1 MLQPATLT
9 ESLRPALM
17 PGPASRSELQLC
29 WHKVM
34 TELDGLLTSRQA
46 HAARTVVLVPYAQL
60 MQEARAAWAEYAA
73 SAVRVATFVPRFET
87 TMNWANSLGPSSTEG
102 MPAADDLQLDAAV
115 DALTA
120 ASLLERAGLAH
131 QRSVLVGRL
140 VEAAWSLA
148 SLAASQVPEHRIAW
162 GARQAARLVASLEA
176 PALALELAVAR
187 IAIAWAAASSYPSD
201 VLFSAPVEKSLDLLV
216 VIEGFQTEPLA
227 GALTQHFGSRAAALS
242 LHQPAQAG
250 ALSLHAA
257 QDAEDEAQRA
267 AACVMQHLVAGR
279 SPVALIAQDR
289 VLTRRTRAMLA
300 GRGVALRDETGW
312 KLSTT
317 RAAATLMGLLRA
329 LPWDASSDAVLD
341 WLKNAP
347 AFDEGAVVRAE
358 TILRKTGI
366 RLWRGV
372 PASTDLPTDLQLIAD
387 QAAPLRQALQRA
399 RGLREWLN
407 DLRLALQSAGQ
418 WDAFATDPA
427 GIAVLK
433 ALRMQPGDERMLPL
447 GLRMS
452 LPEFTQWVS
461 QTLEAATFSPVH
473 PPQAQVVILPLSQLL
488 GRSIRAVVLPGCDEV
503 RLPVSPEPPGM
514 WTPAMRALLGLPSRA
529 ELATA
534 QRQAWQ
540 YALHLPAVDV
550 LWRSGEAGERLMPSG
565 FVQEL
570 LLQHAKS
577 GTSGWSPDPRTRRM
591 IALHPTLRPQ
601 PTADALSVE
610 RLSAS
615 AYEDLRRCPYRFFA
629 LRQLRLSE
637 ADELESELDKRDF
650 GNWLHTLLYS
660 FHQALNLALKE
671 AVALDLST
679 RVAMINIA
687 AEKATVELGLSES
700 EFLPFAAI
708 WPRVRAGYLEWLAA
722 HEASGARFV
731 AGEDWKEMPLGS
743 VKLIGKIDRI
753 DQMPDGS
760 RIVLDYKT
768 EARSTTQARISDPQE
783 DTQLTFYAALLDDD
797 TLAAAYVN
805 IGEKEATRAYHQP
818 DIVDLRDQLIASVVS
833 DMARIAAAAP
843 LPALGEG
850 KACEYCAARGL
861 CRKDFWNA

>member
-1 MLQPATLT
+1 
-9 ESLRPALM
+9 M
-17 PGPASRSELQLC
+17 PGPASRSEVQIC

-34 TELDGLLTSRQA
+34 TQLDGLLSSRQA
-46 HAARTVVLVPYAQL
+46 HAARTVLLLPYAQL
-60 MQEARAAWAEYAA
+60 MHEARAAWVEYAV
-73 SAVRVATFVPRFET
+73 SADRVASFVPRFET
-87 TMNWANSLGPSSTEG
+87 TMNWANSLSPSLAG
-102 MPAADDLQLDAAV
+102 ALPAVDDLKLDAAL

-131 QRSVLVGRL
+131 QQSVLVGRL
-140 VEAAWSLA
+140 VEAAWSVARLA
-148 SLAASQVPEHRIAW
+148 SSQAPEHRIAW
-162 GARQAARLVASLEA
+162 GARQAALLVASLDA
-176 PALALELAVAR
+176 PALGLEQAVAR
-187 IAIAWAAASSYPSD
+187 LAIAWAAASGYPSD

-216 VIEGFQTEPLA
+216 VLEGFQSEPLA
-227 GALTQHFGSRAAALS
+227 GALTRHFGSRAAALR
-242 LHQPAQAG
+242 LQQPAKAG
-250 ALSLHAA
+250 ELSLHAA
-257 QDAEDEAQRA
+257 QDAEDEAHRA

-289 VLTRRTRAMLA
+289 VLTRRVRAMLA

-329 LPWDASSDAVLD
+329 LPWDASTDAVLD

-347 AFDEGAVVRAE
+347 AFDVGAVVRAE
-358 TILRKTGI
+358 TVLRKNGI
-366 RLWRGV
+366 RLWRGL
-372 PASTDLPTDLQLIAD
+372 PASTDLPPDLQLIAD
-387 QAAPLRQALQRA
+387 QAAPLRQGLQRA
-399 RGLREWLN
+399 RGLREWLK
-407 DLRLALQSAGQ
+407 DLRLALQLGGQ
-418 WDAFATDPA
+418 WDVLATDAA
-427 GIAVLK
+427 GIAVLE
-433 ALRMQPGDERMLPL
+433 AVRLQPGNEQMLPI

-452 LPEFTQWVS
+452 MVEFTQWVN

-488 GRSIRAVVLPGCDEV
+488 GRSMRAVVLPGCDEV
-503 RLPVSPEPPGM
+503 RLPVSPEPTGL
-514 WTPAMRALLGLPSRA
+514 WTPAMRTLLGLPSRA
-529 ELATA
+529 EMASA

-540 YALHLPAVDV
+540 YALHLPEVDV

-570 LLQHAKS
+570 LLQHARS
-577 GTSGWSPDPRTRRM
+577 GTSGFYPDPRTRRTV
-591 IALHPTLRPQ
+591 ALNPTLRPV
-601 PTADALSVE
+601 PTGEALGVE
-610 RLSAS
+610 QLSAS

-629 LRQLRLSE
+629 LRQLKLQQAE
-637 ADELESELDKRDF
+637 ELDSDLDKRDF
-650 GNWLHTLLYS
+650 GNWLHTLLHS
-660 FHQALNLALKE
+660 FHVALKE
-671 AVALDLST
+671 AVAPDSSSRL
-679 RVAMINIA
+679 AMINIA

-708 WPRVRAGYLEWLAA
+708 WSRVRAGYLEWLAA

-731 AGEDWKEMPLGS
+731 AGEEWKEMSLGS
-743 VKLIGKIDRI
+743 VKLVGKIDRI

-768 EARSTTQARISDPQE
+768 EARGTTQARISDPQE

-805 IGEKEATRAYHQP
+805 IGEKEATRAYPQP
-818 DIVDLRDQLIASVVS
+818 EIVDLRDQLIVSVVS

-850 KACEYCAARGL
+850 KACENCAARGL
-861 CRKDFWNA
+861 CRKDFWNQ